1 MAAKDPR
8 GPGRPGRD
16 MNDDTS
22 DEERAEWRDS
32 AITFLPAVLIGFA
45 LNFWFEASLGWSARR
60 SLFTSIAIGIAIAL
74 VAQQLVKKRGA

>member
-1 MAAKDPR
+1 MAANDQR
-8 GPGRPGRD
+8 GPVRPGQD
-16 MNDDTS
+16 PNDDTS

-45 LNFWFEASLGWSARR
+45 LNFWFEASLGWSSRR

-74 VAQQLVKKRGA
+74 VAQQLVKRRGA